1 MDVGVAAARLDALSW
16 SAIAV
21 TSPTTASISD
31 RENWTI
37 RFANGST
44 GAQESRWV
52 YALVLSSDG
61 SWKIQSATPV
71 FEEG

>member
-1 MDVGVAAARLDALSW
+1 
-16 SAIAV
+16 
-21 TSPTTASISD
+21 
-31 RENWTI
+31 
-37 RFANGST
+37 
-44 GAQESRWV
+44 V